1 MKIDSRLFLLVVL
14 TFLMSCKTNMISTER
29 TSGNKNPETSGAE
42 TFKPHFVA
50 SGNEPFWNVQ
60 IAMDFIK
67 IKFMEDS
74 LLIPHEAPIR
84 AMDANVKMY
93 KLKTANSTI
102 GIQIIQAE
110 CTNSMSGKK
119 SPYKVEMRFLDKNTS
134 KETVY
139 DGCGNYITDYRL
151 HDIWVLE
158 KMNGR
163 IISKSDFSQE
173 FPLLEIKSA
182 ENTFIGFAGCNQM
195 NGQLFSED
203 QLLRFTNVVTTRKMC
218 EPTNKEQEFLKTLES
233 GTTYKIENR
242 RLTLSNPNGEL
253 LVFKKID

>member
-1 MKIDSRLFLLVVL
+1 
-14 TFLMSCKTNMISTER
+14 MISTEGP
-29 TSGNKNPETSGAE
+29 SGTKNFETSWAE
-42 TFKPHFVA
+42 TFNPYFIA
-50 SGNEPFWNVQ
+50 SGNEPFWNVR
-60 IAMDFIK
+60 IAKDFIT
-67 IKFMEDS
+67 IKFLQDS
-74 LLIPHEAPIR
+74 ITIPHEAPIR

-93 KLKTANSTI
+93 KLKSESSTI
-102 GIQIIQAE
+102 DIQIIQSE

-119 SPYKVEMRFLDKNTS
+119 PPYKVEMRILDKNST

-139 DGCGNYITDYRL
+139 EGCGNYITDYRL

-163 IISKSDFSQE
+163 SISKSDFRKD

-182 ENTFIGFAGCNQM
+182 ENTFMGFAGCNQM

-218 EPTNKEQEFLKTLES
+218 EPSNKEQEFIKALQS

>member
-1 MKIDSRLFLLVVL
+1 MKMYSRLLVVFL
-14 TFLMSCKTNMISTER
+14 MTFLMSCKTNVISTAES
-29 TSGNKNPETSGAE
+29 SGTKNSETSAAE
-42 TFKPHFVA
+42 TLNPYFVA
-50 SGNEPFWNVQ
+50 SGNEPFWNVR
-60 IAMDFIK
+60 IAKDFIT
-67 IKFMEDS
+67 IKFLQDS
-74 LLIPHEAPIR
+74 TIIPHEAPIR

-93 KLKTANSTI
+93 KLKTESSTI
-102 GIQIIQAE
+102 DIQIIQAE

-119 SPYKVEMRFLDKNTS
+119 SAYKVEMRILDKKTS

-139 DGCGNYITDYRL
+139 EGCGNYITDYRL

-163 IISKSDFSQE
+163 TISKSDFSQD

-182 ENTFIGFAGCNQM
+182 ENTFMGFAGCNQM

-203 QLLRFTNVVTTRKMC
+203 QLLRFSNIVTTRKMC
-218 EPTNKEQEFLKTLES
+218 EPTNKEQEFLKTLQS
-233 GTTYKIENR
+233 GTSYKIENR

-253 LVFKKID
+253 LTFKKID

>member
-1 MKIDSRLFLLVVL
+1 MKIYSRVFLLFVL
-14 TFLMSCKTNMISTER
+14 TFLMSCKTNIISTAES
-29 TSGNKNPETSGAE
+29 SGTKYSETSGAE
-42 TFKPHFVA
+42 TFNPYFAA
-50 SGNEPFWNVQ
+50 SGNEPFWNVR
-60 IAMDFIK
+60 IGKNFIT
-67 IKFMEDS
+67 IKFLQDS
-74 LLIPHEAPIR
+74 IIIPHETPIR

-93 KLKTANSTI
+93 KLKSETLTI
-102 GIQIIQAE
+102 DIQIIHSE

-119 SPYKVEMRFLDKNTS
+119 SAYKVEMRILDKKSN

-139 DGCGNYITDYRL
+139 EGCGNFINDYRL

-158 KMNGR
+158 KMNDR
-163 IISKSDFSQE
+163 TISKADFSQD

-182 ENTFIGFAGCNQM
+182 ENTFMGFSGCNQM

-218 EPTNKEQEFLKTLES
+218 EPTNKEQEFLKTLQS
-233 GTTYKIENR
+233 GTAYKIENR